1 MSIEHY
7 LIEHCSPTLA
17 RLKSANLF
25 RLPFTNRQEL
35 EHQLFAWNRL
45 LNKKGVQV
53 FLLREEE
60 NQALIYVCRMD
71 LLQRDLQKPGVGE
84 FLRKQGYPTI
94 SPRDTLCRL
103 RQKLL
108 AEHGFPHEIGLFLGY
123 PLDDV
128 EGFIQNQ
135 GKNCKFAGCWKV
147 YGDPSAAVKLFAKY
161 QKCREV
167 YCRLWRQGRSVWQLT
182 VAA

>member
-1 MSIEHY
+1 MSLEHY

-25 RLPFTNRQEL
+25 RIPVGSHREL
-35 EHQLFAWNRL
+35 EQQLLAWNRL
-45 LNKKGVQV
+45 LGKKGVQV
-53 FLLREEE
+53 LLLKEQAQ
-60 NQALIYVCRMD
+60 QALIYVCRMD
-71 LLQRDLQKPGVGE
+71 LLKRDLTKPGVGE
-84 FLRKQGYPTI
+84 FLEQCGYPTAT
-94 SPRDTLCRL
+94 PRDTLSRL
-103 RQKLL
+103 RQKLST
-108 AEHGFPHEIGLFLGY
+108 EPGFPHEIGIFLGY

-128 EGFIQNQ
+128 QGFIQNR
-135 GKNCKFAGCWKV
+135 GKNCKCTGCWKV
-147 YGDPSAAVKLFAKY
+147 YGDSAQAEKLFAKY

>member
-1 MSIEHY
+1 MSIGPY

-25 RLPFTNRQEL
+25 RLPFGSRREL
-35 EHQLFAWNRL
+35 EEQILAWNRL
-45 LNKKGVQV
+45 LGKKGVQV
-53 FLLREEE
+53 LLLREEMH
-60 NQALIYVCRMD
+60 QALIYVCRMD
-71 LLQRDLQKPGVGE
+71 LLWRDLKKPGVGE
-84 FLRKQGYPTI
+84 FLQKQGYST
-94 SPRDTLCRL
+94 RTLWDTLNRL

-108 AEHGFPHEIGLFLGY
+108 TEEKFPHEIGLFLGY

-135 GKNCKFAGCWKV
+135 GKNCKCAGCWKV
-147 YGDPSAAVKLFAKY
+147 YGDAFQAEKLFAKY

-182 VAA
+182 VAS